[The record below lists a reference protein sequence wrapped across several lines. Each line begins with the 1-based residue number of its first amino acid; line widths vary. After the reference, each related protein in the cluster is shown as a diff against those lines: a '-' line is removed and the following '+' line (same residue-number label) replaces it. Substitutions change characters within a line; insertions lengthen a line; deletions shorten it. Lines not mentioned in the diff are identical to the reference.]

1 MKKYKFLF
9 IALALALIVSTVGAA
24 TLAYVFMQTPEVEN
38 SFVPVYVRCE
48 VQEEFTGAEKT
59 NVKVKNTG
67 DIKAYVRATFVVMWV
82 NDDGNVYGVAPKA
95 GVDYSI
101 SFGSPSWNLGSDS
114 FYYYALP
121 VEPGEITEAII
132 SSLSIL
138 TEPPDGYKL
147 NVHVA
152 ATAIQANP
160 PAAVE
165 SAWGATVH
173 ENGAIFAP

>member
-1 MKKYKFLF
+1 MKKYKILF
-9 IALALALIVSTVGAA
+9 IALALALIISTVGGV
-24 TLAYVFMQTPEVEN
+24 TLAYVLMQTPEVQN
-38 SFVPVYVRCE
+38 SFVPVYVSCE

-59 NVKVKNTG
+59 NVMVKNTG
-67 DIKAYVRATFVVMWV
+67 DIKAYLRATFVVMWV
-82 NDDGNVYGVAPKA
+82 DADGNVYGVAPKA

-101 SFGSPSWNLGSDS
+101 AYGSASWNLGTDG

-121 VEPGEITEAII
+121 VEPGESTEAII

-138 TEPPDGYKL
+138 SEPPEGYKL

-160 PAAVE
+160 PEAVK